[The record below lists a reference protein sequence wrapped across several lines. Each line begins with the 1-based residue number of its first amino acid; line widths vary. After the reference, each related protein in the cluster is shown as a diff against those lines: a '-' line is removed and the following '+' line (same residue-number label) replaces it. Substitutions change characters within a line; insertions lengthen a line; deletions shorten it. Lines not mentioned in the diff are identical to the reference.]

1 MRTLTVLACVSA
13 VVFAAGC
20 ATMSKGPSDE
30 EQVAAVLK
38 SWEETVLAKDL
49 DAMLAL
55 HSDDFEHT
63 GFDFE
68 ASGKDEL
75 RGFMEDAVDMGYF
88 DGVEIA
94 YEPDAIVVDGDT
106 AEIYPIDFVNDEGA
120 VVVTMKLKKEADA
133 WLIADMEIQGL

>member
-1 MRTLTVLACVSA
+1 
-13 VVFAAGC
+13 
-20 ATMSKGPSDE
+20 MSKGASDE
-30 EQVAAVLK
+30 EQIATLMK

-63 GFDFE
+63 GFDYE
-68 ASGKDEL
+68 VSGKDEL

-94 YEPDAIVVDGDT
+94 YEPDAIVIDGAT
-106 AEIYPIDFVNDEGA
+106 AEVYPIDFVNDEGA
-120 VVVTMKLKKEADA
+120 VVVTMKLKKVAAA
-133 WLIADMEIQGL
+133 WLIADIEAPSGGCQRNRSFVLGDTL